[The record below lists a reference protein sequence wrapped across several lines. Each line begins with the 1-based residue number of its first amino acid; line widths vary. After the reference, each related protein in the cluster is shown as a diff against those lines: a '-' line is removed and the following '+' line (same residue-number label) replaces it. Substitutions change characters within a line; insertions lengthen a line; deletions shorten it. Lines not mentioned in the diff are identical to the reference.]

1 MKEFDDLLR
10 SALLEAQSEAWNSTI
25 EIGPEL
31 NWTPTRQKTMDRLY
45 RDPFG
50 YGKRR
55 VRPLWRRAMGR
66 AAQIAACL
74 LLAGAL
80 TFAFS
85 PEARAWGIRLLRQW
99 FPTYTD
105 YIFAPGERGGAAI
118 WRPTYLPEG
127 YTLTDAFEVVL
138 GVGDLTY
145 LDENGDRLYFSYQAA
160 LIGAG
165 FSIDNEHSDLTTA
178 QVNGSSADLYI
189 SNTEGWP
196 HHLIWSTPDEQAA
209 FHLMA
214 YDLSTEELIRMAESV
229 EIIE

>member
-10 SALLEAQSEAWNSTI
+10 SALLEAQSEAWNCTI

-45 RDPFG
+45 WDPFG

-118 WRPTYLPEG
+118 WRPAYVPEG
-127 YTLTDAFEVVL
+127 YALTDAFEPSY
-138 GVGDLTY
+138 GMGDLTY
-145 LDENGDRLYFSYQAA
+145 ENESGGYIVFSYVTATE
-160 LIGAG
+160 GAG
-165 FSIDNEHSDLTTA
+165 FGIDNEHSDLTTA
-178 QVNGSSADLYI
+178 YVNGIPADLYI
-189 SNTEGWP
+189 SNTDGKP
-196 HHLIWSTPDEQAA
+196 NYLIWSTKDEQAA
-209 FHLMA
+209 FCLM
-214 YDLSTEELIRMAESV
+214 SEVPEEALIEMAESV
-229 EIIE
+229 EKTG